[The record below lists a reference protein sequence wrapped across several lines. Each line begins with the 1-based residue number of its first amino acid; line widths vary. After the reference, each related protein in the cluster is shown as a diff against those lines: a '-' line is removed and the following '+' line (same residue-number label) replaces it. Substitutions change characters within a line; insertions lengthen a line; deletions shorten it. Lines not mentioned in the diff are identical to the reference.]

1 MARYK
6 RIDTSPRFLAIDL
19 EWQFLPGT
27 FEHVLNHL
35 SEHKLDLTRFDARY
49 QNDLAG
55 VSAYAW

>member
-27 FEHVLNHL
+27 FEHVLNH
-35 SEHKLDLTRFDARY
+35 
-49 QNDLAG
+49 N
-55 VSAYAW
+55 